1 MGWPNLFPN
10 FNLCKSITCQ
20 RKSYSKK
27 EAEREDRGEE
37 ERSSKDNKD
46 TRRQLIYR
54 YVEYQTNE
62 TIRQIIH
69 FLIK

>member
-54 YVEYQTNE
+54 YVE
-62 TIRQIIH
+62 
-69 FLIK
+69 